1 MEAKIDPDDTIRVFT
16 RPLVIE
22 DLRQRDE
29 QTREDRADRYLEVRQ
44 QGFIPNYHFADASA
58 ECVFLYRDGHFIA
71 TVMTT
76 QAVNEGIL
84 KFVAE
89 RNNIEKTDY
98 CNLRALLKLLVSQGI
113 FSQDCFEASKQ
124 IYGSFR
130 NDVHHMSLKV
140 ATIDFQELAKK
151 NIQNLSVIE
160 REIWAAYPDADGKLV
175 PLQPKYWDKNPDGT
189 VELSLRWS

>member
-1 MEAKIDPDDTIRVFT
+1 MKAKIDSEETIQVLT

-29 QTREDRADRYLEVRQ
+29 QTREDRADRYLEVNQ
-44 QGFIPNYHFADASA
+44 QGVIPNHYFAPASA
-58 ECVFLYRDGHFIA
+58 ECLFLYRDGHFIA

-89 RNNIEKTDY
+89 RNRIDY
-98 CNLRALLKLLVSQGI
+98 ENMTRDDLLTTVLSNGI
-113 FSQDCFEASKQ
+113 FSKDCFEASKQ
-124 IYGSFR
+124 IYDSFR
-130 NDVHHMSLKV
+130 NDVHHMNPKV
-140 ATIDFQELAKK
+140 ATINFYELAKK

-160 REIWAAYPDADGKLV
+160 REIWAAYHSEEGLV

-189 VELSLRWS
+189 ATISLRWS

>member
-1 MEAKIDPDDTIRVFT
+1 MKAKIDPEDTIRVLT

-29 QTREDRADRYLEVRQ
+29 QTREDRADRYLEVHQ
-44 QGFIPNYHFADASA
+44 QGFIPNQHFAPASA
-58 ECVFLYRDGHFIA
+58 ECHYLYRDGHFIA

-89 RNNIEKTDY
+89 RNNIQKTDY

-113 FSQDCFEASKQ
+113 FSRDCFEASKQ
-124 IYGSFR
+124 IYESFR
-130 NDVHHMSLKV
+130 NDVHHMNPKV
-140 ATIDFQELAKK
+140 ATLDFQELAKK
-151 NIQNLSVIE
+151 NIQNLPVIE
-160 REIWAAYPDADGKLV
+160 REIWAAYHDDKGLV

-189 VELSLRWS
+189 VTISLRWS

>member
-1 MEAKIDPDDTIRVFT
+1 M
-16 RPLVIE
+16 IE

-29 QTREDRADRYLEVRQ
+29 QTREDRADRYLEVHQ
-44 QGFIPNYHFADASA
+44 QGLIPNQHFAPASA
-58 ECVFLYRDGHFIA
+58 ECLYLYRDGHFIA

-89 RNNIEKTDY
+89 RNNISYKDY
-98 CNLRALLKLLVSQGI
+98 LDLLTIFVSQGI
-113 FSQDCFEASKQ
+113 FSQDCFDASKQ

-130 NDVHHMSLKV
+130 NDVHHMNPKV

-160 REIWAAYPDADGKLV
+160 REIWAAYHDDKGLV
-175 PLQPKYWDKNPDGT
+175 PLQPKYWEKNPDGT
-189 VELSLRWS
+189 VTISLRWS

>member
-1 MEAKIDPDDTIRVFT
+1 MKAKINPEDIIRELT

-22 DLRQRDE
+22 ELRQSDE
-29 QTREDRADRYLEVRQ
+29 QTRKDRADRYLEINQ
-44 QGFIPNYHFADASA
+44 QGYIGNHHFASASA
-58 ECVFLYRDGHFIA
+58 ECLYLYRDGHFIA

-89 RNNIEKTDY
+89 RNNIQNKDY
-98 CNLRALLKLLVSQGI
+98 CDLSALLKLLVSRYI
-113 FSQDCFEASKQ
+113 FSPDCFDASKQ

-130 NDVHHMSLKV
+130 NDVHHMNPKV
-140 ATIDFQELAKK
+140 ETIDFQHLAKK
-151 NIQNLSVIE
+151 NMQNLSVIE
-160 REIWAAYPDADGKLV
+160 REIWAAYHDDGGIV

-189 VELSLRWS
+189 VTISLRWS

>member
-1 MEAKIDPDDTIRVFT
+1 MKAKIDPEDTIRVLT

-29 QTREDRADRYLEVRQ
+29 QTREDRADRYLEVHQ
-44 QGFIPNYHFADASA
+44 QGLIPNQHFAPASA
-58 ECVFLYRDGHFIA
+58 ECLYLYRDGHFIA

-89 RNNIEKTDY
+89 RNNISYKDY
-98 CNLRALLKLLVSQGI
+98 LDLLTIFVSQGI
-113 FSQDCFEASKQ
+113 FSQDCFDASKQ

-130 NDVHHMSLKV
+130 NDVHHMNPKV

-160 REIWAAYPDADGKLV
+160 REIWAAYHDDKGLV
-175 PLQPKYWDKNPDGT
+175 PLQPKYWEKNPDGT
-189 VELSLRWS
+189 VTISLRWS

>member
-1 MEAKIDPDDTIRVFT
+1 MKAKINPEDTIRELT

-22 DLRQRDE
+22 KLRQSDE
-29 QTREDRADRYLEVRQ
+29 QTRKERADRYLEINQ
-44 QGFIPNYHFADASA
+44 QGFISNHYFALASA
-58 ECVFLYRDGHFIA
+58 ECLNLYRDGHFIA

-89 RNNIEKTDY
+89 RNNIQYKDL
-98 CNLRALLKLLVSQGI
+98 CALLKILVSRDI
-113 FSQDCFEASKQ
+113 FSPNSFDASKQ

-130 NDVHHMSLKV
+130 NDVHHMNPRVEK
-140 ATIDFQELAKK
+140 IDFQSLAKK

-160 REIWAAYPDADGKLV
+160 REVWAAYHDDGGMV

-189 VELSLRWS
+189 VTISLRWS

>member
-1 MEAKIDPDDTIRVFT
+1 MKDTIDPEETIGALT

-22 DLRQRDE
+22 ELRQRDE

-58 ECVFLYRDGHFIA
+58 ECLFLYRDGHFIA

-84 KFVAE
+84 KFVAK
-89 RNNIEKTDY
+89 RNNIREKDY
-98 CNLRALLKLLVSQGI
+98 GDLYDLLTILMKQGI
-113 FSQDCFEASKQ
+113 FSPDCFDASKQ

-130 NDVHHMSLKV
+130 NDVHHMNPKV
-140 ATIDFQELAKK
+140 AEINFQVLAKK

-160 REIWAAYPDADGKLV
+160 REIWAAYPNADGKLV
-175 PLQPKYWDKNPDGT
+175 PLEPKYWDIDPDGT
-189 VELSLRWS
+189 AELSLRWS

>member
-1 MEAKIDPDDTIRVFT
+1 MKAKIDPEDTIRVLT

-29 QTREDRADRYLEVRQ
+29 QTREDRADRYLEVHQ
-44 QGFIPNYHFADASA
+44 QGFIPNQHFAPASA
-58 ECVFLYRDGHFIA
+58 ECLYLYRDEHFIA

-89 RNNIEKTDY
+89 RNNIQQTGY

-113 FSQDCFEASKQ
+113 FSRGCFEASKQ
-124 IYGSFR
+124 IYESFR
-130 NDVHHMSLKV
+130 NDVHHMNPKV

-160 REIWAAYPDADGKLV
+160 REIWDAYHGDKGLV
-175 PLQPKYWDKNPDGT
+175 PCQPKYWDKNPDGT
-189 VELSLRWS
+189 VTISLRWS